1 MNKKIIVLICICIVG
16 YFSFLKIKPKIQQL
30 NYAINTKIAKEQEIN
45 SVHQNVST
53 AYTQKSTIDNT
64 NIDSNIE
71 VSDLQFNR
79 SPENVEIEV
88 LKDSISR
95 KSATIVVTDTNED
108 SYGWGE
114 DYKIEQKNDND
125 WKEIK
130 PNKNVIVKSIA
141 YNRDRNNQITF
152 KINWENNYGELED
165 GIYRIVKTV
174 YDNNNYI
181 KLYSNEFEI
190 K

>member
-53 AYTQKSTIDNT
+53 TYTQKSTIDNT

-79 SPENVEIEV
+79 YPENVEIEV

-108 SYGWGE
+108 
-114 DYKIEQKNDND
+114 
-125 WKEIK
+125 
-130 PNKNVIVKSIA
+130 
-141 YNRDRNNQITF
+141 
-152 KINWENNYGELED
+152 
-165 GIYRIVKTV
+165 
-174 YDNNNYI
+174 
-181 KLYSNEFEI
+181 
-190 K
+190 